1 MFRMPR
7 KPPNPPDSQ
16 SELPISNGDSGAF
29 EAMAA
34 ANTALAA
41 ERDAANAANRAK
53 SDFLA
58 VMSHEIRTPMNA
70 ILGVTELALE
80 TAATEEQRSLLRTV
94 RTNADELMLLVNEI
108 LDFSKIEAGQVTIA
122 EERCFVS
129 DLIESVAEV
138 MSARAN
144 LKGIDITADVDPAIP
159 VMMLGDP
166 TRLRQILSNLVS
178 NAVKFTHSGGVVI
191 SAEVMER
198 HDRALHV
205 HFTVHDTGVGIP
217 DEAQAR
223 IFQRFYQVDSSLRRA
238 YGGTGL
244 GLSICK
250 SLAELMGGRIWL
262 ESVPGA
268 GSEFHFTLPFV
279 LTDDE
284 PPARRLSDQGFAG
297 RRAIFVCSDKRTR
310 PGMER
315 VLQSLRFDVT
325 VVDETPAALGG
336 VLRATLATDDA
347 LSAVV
352 VLDAAIGA
360 EAVASAMTVIRA
372 QPVVHAVLVA
382 ARTTGDE
389 QHVATAS
396 GATLLAKPLARRRTA
411 DIIGELLHIVP
422 AHPATQSVVERR
434 KVRAPRAVGGRVLVV
449 EDNPDTRLLATAVLE
464 RAGYDVDTAVDG
476 AEGLRL
482 ATEKRWDLIITDLEM
497 PQLDG
502 IAMTEAVRQREHE
515 HQLDPVPVIAL
526 TAHVLEGVRDRT
538 RDAGMNDFIPKPI
551 QRDAFL
557 AVVRRHIDL
566 RPVILVADDTP
577 DSRFLMRRM
586 LDGRGY
592 RILEAADGDA
602 VLALF
607 DAGRVSMVLLDMSMP
622 VRDGFSTAR
631 ELRKRSRGQTLPV
644 IAVTGYA
651 DAEDKAKCLA
661 AGCTGYL
668 TKPVRRDTLVAAV
681 EQAVGRQEPVT
692 APHMAPVVVTSGVDD
707 GAPPVEIDA
716 DIADLIPMYLS
727 GRRADVER
735 ARVLVAQGS
744 FEELGTIGHHLKG
757 NGQSYGFTVV
767 TRIGRELEAAAVQ
780 RDALHVT
787 ALTEELSAWERSVR
801 WTAVAVA

>member
-1 MFRMPR
+1 MFQMPR
-7 KPPNPPDSQ
+7 KPPKPPDPKP
-16 SELPISNGDSGAF
+16 ELPILNGDSGAF
-29 EAMAA
+29 EAMVA
-34 ANTALAA
+34 ANAALAA

-58 VMSHEIRTPMNA
+58 VISHEIRTPMNA

-80 TAATEEQRSLLRTV
+80 TAATEEQRTLLRTV
-94 RTNADELMLLVNEI
+94 RTSADELMQLVSEI

-129 DLIESVAEV
+129 DLVESVAEV

-144 LKGIDITADVDPAIP
+144 LNGIDITADVDPAIP
-159 VMMLGDP
+159 VMMLSDP
-166 TRLRQILSNLVS
+166 TRLRQILMNLVS
-178 NAVKFTHSGGVVI
+178 NAVKFTHSGGVVM
-191 SAEVMER
+191 SADVMER
-198 HDRALHV
+198 HDRTLHV
-205 HFTVHDTGVGIP
+205 HFTVRDTGVGIP
-217 DEAQAR
+217 LEAQAQ
-223 IFQRFYQVDSSLRRA
+223 IFQRFYQVDSSVRRA

-268 GSEFHFTLPFV
+268 GSAFHFTLPFV

-284 PPARRLSDQGFAG
+284 PPARRLSDHGFTG
-297 RRAIFVCSDKRTR
+297 RRAIFVCSDERTR
-310 PGMER
+310 PGMAR

-336 VLRATLATDDA
+336 VLCELLATETT

-360 EAVASAMTVIRA
+360 EAVASAMTVMRA
-372 QPVVHAVLVA
+372 QSVVHAVLIA
-382 ARTTGDE
+382 ARATGDE
-389 QHVATAS
+389 HGVATAS

-411 DIIGELLHIVP
+411 DIIGELLQIVP
-422 AHPATQSVVERR
+422 AHSATQSAVERR
-434 KVRAPRAVGGRVLVV
+434 EVRAPRAVGGRVLVV
-449 EDNPDTRLLATAVLE
+449 EDNPDTRLLATAILE

-476 AEGLRL
+476 VEGLRL
-482 ATEKRWDLIITDLEM
+482 ATDKRWDLIITDLEL

-502 IAMTEAVRQREHE
+502 LAMAEAVRHIEQERKRE
-515 HQLDPVPVIAL
+515 PVPIVAL
-526 TAHVLEGVRDRT
+526 TAHVLEGIRDRT
-538 RDAGMNDFIPKPI
+538 RNAGMNDFIPKPI
-551 QRDAFL
+551 QHDAFL
-557 AVVRRHIDL
+557 AVVHRHIDL
-566 RPVILVADDTP
+566 RPVILVADDTLG
-577 DSRFLMRRM
+577 SRFLMRRM

-592 RILEAADGDA
+592 RMLEAADGDE

-607 DAGRVSMVLLDMSMP
+607 DAGRVSLVLLDMSMP
-622 VRDGFSTAR
+622 VRDGYSTAR
-631 ELRKRSRGQTLPV
+631 ELRQRSRGQVLPV
-644 IAVTGYA
+644 IAVTGYV
-651 DAEDKAKCLA
+651 DAEDQAKCLA
-661 AGCTGYL
+661 AGCSGYL

-692 APHMAPVVVTSGVDD
+692 AAHAAPVVVTSGVDH

-716 DIADLIPMYLS
+716 DIADLIPAYLS
-727 GRRADVER
+727 GRRADVDR

-744 FEELGTIGHHLKG
+744 FEELGAIGHHLKG
-757 NGQSYGFTVV
+757 NGQSYGFAVV
-767 TRIGRELEAAAVQ
+767 TRIGRELEAAALQ
-780 RDALHVT
+780 RDALRVT
-787 ALTEELSAWERSVR
+787 ALAEELSAWERSVR